1 MRHHAISVRFPLLS
15 SVFGPALGSG
25 LLLFLSMCPARPEV
39 TPEQRTERM
48 IGPGVKCIT
57 LLRSAGPW
65 VIRVIETDGESGY
78 VRPGATFASERGLR
92 AAPVSTQAQR
102 ATQETRYPIAGV
114 NGDFFSQT
122 PGPFEAEPV
131 GALIDLAKRLPGAR
145 SGPVGLV
152 GCSIGGASAFAL
164 GAGRDDIAAIV
175 ADSTAGF
182 VEVTPKAPVL
192 LFTSNQDNS
201 LVVADAHRYEAMF
214 RERGVTVDATYYDN
228 GGHMV
233 MFSAA
238 IRDDARRR
246 AVAFLTKYLKP

>member
-1 MRHHAISVRFPLLS
+1 MTPDQLS
-15 SVFGPALGSG
+15 
-25 LLLFLSMCPARPEV
+25 
-39 TPEQRTERM
+39 
-48 IGPGVKCIT
+48 IGPT
-57 LLRSAGPW
+57 LGGAGFMT
-65 VIRVIETDGESGY
+65 VIGCHTT
-78 VRPGATFASERGLR
+78 AR
-92 AAPVSTQAQR
+92 ALV
-102 ATQETRYPIAGV
+102 GCK
-114 NGDFFSQT
+114 QT
-122 PGPFEAEPV
+122 PAEPV

-192 LFTSNQDNS
+192 LLTSNQDNS

-246 AVAFLTKYLKP
+246 AVAFLSKYLKP